1 MIFITLNYIH
11 CFLMI
16 FIHGC
21 GMWVWHVPD
30 LSFQKLATMSMAY
43 QKQKERSKS
52 AKQLLRYGRLNLAGG
67 DPGKVSVLESWKLL

>member
-21 GMWVWHVPD
+21 GMWVLHVPD
-30 LSFQKLATMSMAY
+30 LSFQKLATLIMCRHMVMES
-43 QKQKERSKS
+43 
-52 AKQLLRYGRLNLAGG
+52 QLIT
-67 DPGKVSVLESWKLL
+67 